1 MTEFLSSL
9 CYNQLFTNHSQLLF
23 SVIVFLLTYSYILI
37 LVSFKTW
44 TGILGFQYFFSIVQF
59 SRCKLFLLPCHFFVF
74 CTAVT
79 AFILYHIFEVLSSL
93 FSIFFWKKFSWF
105 LSLHSTESL
114 AVFDS
119 LSLFSALFSHSVLYH
134 FLTFLSFFQIAVF
147 RHVSRFFIGVLAWR
161 LYYYTTLLGVCQHF
175 SQPNELQILRIF
187 LCTFTKG

>member
-23 SVIVFLLTYSYILI
+23 SVIVFLLTYSYILVLI
-37 LVSFKTW
+37 SFKTW

-59 SRCKLFLLPCHFFVF
+59 SRCKLFSLPCHFFVF

-93 FSIFFWKKFSWF
+93 FQNFLKNFSWF
-105 LSLHSTESL
+105 LSLHFTESL

-134 FLTFLSFFQIAVF
+134 FLTFLFFFQIAVF
-147 RHVSRFFIGVLAWR
+147 RHVSRFFLDALARR
-161 LYYYTTLLGVCQHF
+161 LYYYTTVSPFCQHL
-175 SQPNELQILRIF
+175 SQPNELQISSIF